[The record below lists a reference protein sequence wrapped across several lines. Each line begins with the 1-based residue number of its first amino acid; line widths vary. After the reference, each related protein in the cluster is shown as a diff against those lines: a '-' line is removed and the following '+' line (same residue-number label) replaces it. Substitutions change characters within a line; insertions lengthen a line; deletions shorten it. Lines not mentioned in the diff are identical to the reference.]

1 MNLEQLRGF
10 VEVARVGH
18 FTRASETLH
27 LAQPSLSRQ
36 ISTLERELGTRLL
49 HRARGH
55 ISLTPAGEALLPR
68 AQRIL
73 AEVEAI
79 GEEIDELAGLRRGRV
94 RLGAPPTL
102 CVSLVAEAIST
113 FHRAHPG
120 VDLHLA
126 EGGSRSLVDRLAVG
140 DLDIALIT
148 ASDARP
154 PHGVTLSRVAL
165 LEEELVV
172 VTSSADPLVRPGSS
186 IGMAELADLPLIAL
200 DRSYDLRATT
210 DAAFRAAGLA
220 PDPVLEGPEMD
231 AVLRFVE
238 RGLGV
243 AVVPAMVLTDRPEL
257 CSARLSAPLI
267 RTVSLAH
274 RSDVSPGIAV
284 AVMRDVLLATAA
296 GFAERDPALRSAR
309 G

>member
-10 VEVARVGH
+10 VEVAREGH

-49 HRARGH
+49 DRARGH

-113 FHRAHPG
+113 FHRAHPR

-186 IGMAELADLPLIAL
+186 IGMAELAGLPLIAL